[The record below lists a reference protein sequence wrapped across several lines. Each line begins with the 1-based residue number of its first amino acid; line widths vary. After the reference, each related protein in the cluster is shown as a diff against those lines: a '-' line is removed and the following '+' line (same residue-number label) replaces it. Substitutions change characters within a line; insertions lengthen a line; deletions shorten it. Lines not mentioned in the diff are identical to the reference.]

1 MDGMSDRKNRDRGNK
16 NANRWRKWECG
27 CWHCI
32 SDKEKKRR
40 IMDKQGR
47 KNETPIQN
55 NQGDI

>member
-1 MDGMSDRKNRDRGNK
+1 MSDRKNRDRGNK